1 MTRFYPV
8 FLHLEDRPCLVIGGG
23 SVAEQKV
30 IGLLRAGARV
40 TVVSPD
46 PPPRVRELAA
56 EGAVQIRRRGYEPGD
71 LDGAFL
77 VIVSVDD
84 RAARHTVWQDA
95 ERQRVLINA
104 VDDLPHC
111 SFIAPATYQQG
122 DLTVAVSTAGKSPAL
137 AVRVRNRIG
146 ALLGPEYGT
155 FLTWLGDLRADVA
168 ARIPDTPARTA
179 LWYRIVDSDVIEF
192 VRRGDLPGARRRL
205 EQLIHDA
212 EAATSASRPGLAAAP
227 PVSAESG
234 S

>member
-8 FLHLEDRPCLVIGGG
+8 FLHLEGRSCIVIGNGP
-23 SVAEQKV
+23 VAEQKV
-30 IGLLRAGARV
+30 IGLLGAGAHV

-46 PPPRVRELAA
+46 PPPRLRELAA
-56 EGAVQIRRRGYEPGD
+56 DGAIELRQRGYEPGD

-77 VIVSVDD
+77 AIVSVDD

-111 SFIAPATYQQG
+111 SFIAPSTYQQG
-122 DLTVAVSTAGKSPAL
+122 DLAVAVSTAGKSPAL
-137 AVRVRNRIG
+137 AVCVRNRIG

-155 FLTWLGDLRADVA
+155 LLTWLGDLRADVA

-179 LWYRIVDSDVIEF
+179 LWYRIVDSDAIEF
-192 VRRGDLPGARRRL
+192 IQRGDLPGARRRL
-205 EQLIHDA
+205 DQLIHDA
-212 EAATSASRPGLAAAP
+212 EAATSAPRPSRAAAP
-227 PVSAESG
+227 PVSTESG